1 MTTSSSTG
9 HRTPVGDELL
19 DAMVEA
25 LPVAVVAV
33 DPDGRIARMNAGA
46 EQLFG
51 YHRDDLLGSSVEL
64 LLPFGMLTG
73 REDVLNDYVHDG
85 DWAVTECVARRN
97 DGGEIWVEVTLNPLE
112 LTVGAGALITV
123 KPAGEHQKIS
133 ERLAILEAFVET
145 SEDAVFSQDPE
156 GRITSWN
163 RSSERIFG
171 YPKGEILGQLST
183 VLFPDHLRAEA
194 QLVFEIVSAGD
205 RVDHYETEI
214 QRKDGMPIPISL
226 SLCPLFQGN
235 SELTASVLIARD
247 VTEQRLAQATLAE
260 IETRIREGEALA
272 HVGSWLWDV
281 RTGTVQW
288 TDELHRIHGVDPLDF
303 EGTLDAHVD
312 RIHPED
318 QARVWRGLT
327 EAVASGRPFEDE
339 YRVIQPGG
347 EHRWV
352 YARAEPTVGSA
363 GDVVGLRG
371 IGQDVTDRR
380 RSAR

>member
-1 MTTSSSTG
+1 MSSSSTTG
-9 HRTPVGDELL
+9 RRAAAGDVLL
-19 DAMVEA
+19 DAVVEA
-25 LPVAVVAV
+25 LPLAVVAV
-33 DPDGRIARMNAGA
+33 DPDGRIVRVNAGA

-51 YHRDDLLGSSVEL
+51 YHRDDLVGSSVEL
-64 LLPFGMLTG
+64 LVPFGMLTG
-73 REDVLNDYVHDG
+73 HDDVLQEYVHHG
-85 DWAVTECVARRN
+85 EWSVTECVARGN
-97 DGGEIWVEVTLNPLE
+97 DGGEIWVEVTINPLP
-112 LTVGAGALITV
+112 LPVGMGALVTV
-123 KPAGEHQKIS
+123 KRAGEHHEIS

-145 SEDAVFSQDPE
+145 SEDAVFSQDPQ

-171 YPKGEILGQLST
+171 YPKEEILGKRST
-183 VLFPDHLRAEA
+183 MLFPEHLRGEAE
-194 QLVFEIVSAGD
+194 QVFYTVTAGD

-214 QRKDGMPIPISL
+214 QRRDGMPIPISL

-235 SELTASVLIARD
+235 TELTASVLIARD

-260 IETRIREGEALA
+260 IETRVREAEALA

-303 EGTLDAHVD
+303 EGTLDAHID
-312 RIHPED
+312 RVHPED
-318 QARVWRGLT
+318 QSRVWRALA

-339 YRVIQPGG
+339 YRIIRPGG

-352 YARAEPTVGSA
+352 FARAEPTVGSS

-371 IGQDVTDRR
+371 IAQDVTSRHGV
-380 RSAR
+380 

>member
-1 MTTSSSTG
+1 MIPSTG
-9 HRTPVGDELL
+9 SWAAVGDDLL
-19 DAMVEA
+19 DAMVDS

-33 DPDGRIARMNAGA
+33 DPDGRIARVNTAA
-46 EQLFG
+46 EHLFN
-51 YHRDDLLGSSVEL
+51 YSRDDVIGSSVEL

-73 REDVLNDYVHDG
+73 RDDVLQEYVHDG
-85 DWAVTECVARRN
+85 DWSVTECIARRN
-97 DGGEIWVEVTLNPLE
+97 DGGEIWVEVTLNSLQ
-112 LTVGAGALITV
+112 LAVGVGALITV
-123 KPAGEHQKIS
+123 KRAGEHQQIS

-171 YPKGEILGQLST
+171 YPKDEILGRRST
-183 VLFPDHLRAEA
+183 ILFPDHLRGEA
-194 QLVFEIVSAGD
+194 QLVFDTVTAGD

-226 SLCPLFQGN
+226 SLCPLFQSNG
-235 SELTASVLIARD
+235 ELTASVLIARD

-260 IETRIREGEALA
+260 IETRVLEGEALA

-303 EGTLDAHVD
+303 EGTLDAHLD
-312 RIHPED
+312 RVHPED

-327 EAVASGRPFEDE
+327 EAVASGHPFEDE
-339 YRVIQPGG
+339 YRIIRPSG
-347 EHRWV
+347 EYRWV

-371 IGQDVTDRR
+371 ISQDVTDRR
-380 RSAR
+380 HR

>member
-1 MTTSSSTG
+1 MSPSSTTG
-9 HRTPVGDELL
+9 RRVAVGDDLL

-33 DPDGRIARMNAGA
+33 DPDSRIARVNAAA

-51 YHRDDLLGSSVEL
+51 YGRDDLLGSSIEL
-64 LLPFGMLTG
+64 LVPFGMLTG
-73 REDVLNDYVHDG
+73 REDVLNEYVHDG

-97 DGGEIWVEVTLNPLE
+97 DGGEIWVEVTVNPLE
-112 LTVGAGALITV
+112 LTVGLGALITI
-123 KPAGEHQKIS
+123 KRAGEHALIG

-145 SEDAVFSQDPE
+145 SEDAVFSQDPD

-171 YPKGEILGQLST
+171 YPKEEILGQLST
-183 VLFPDHLRAEA
+183 ILFPDHLRVEA
-194 QLVFEIVSAGD
+194 QLVFDTVNSGD

-235 SELTASVLIARD
+235 GELTASVIIARD

-303 EGTLDAHVD
+303 EGTLDAHID
-312 RIHPED
+312 QIHPED

-327 EAVASGRPFEDE
+327 EAVATGRPFEDE
-339 YRVIQPGG
+339 YRIIRPEGD
-347 EHRWV
+347 HRWV

-371 IGQDVTDRR
+371 ISQDVTDRR
-380 RSAR
+380 R

>member
-1 MTTSSSTG
+1 MTPSSTTG
-9 HRTPVGDELL
+9 RRAAVGDDLL
-19 DAMVEA
+19 DAVVEA
-25 LPVAVVAV
+25 LPLALVAV
-33 DPDGRIARMNAGA
+33 DPDARIARVNAGA

-51 YHRDDLLGSSVEL
+51 YHRDDLVGSSVEL

-73 REDVLNDYVHDG
+73 RDDVLHEYVHDG
-85 DWAVTECVARRN
+85 DWSVTECVARRN
-97 DGGEIWVEVTLNPLE
+97 DGGEIWVEVTITPLP
-112 LTVGAGALITV
+112 LAVGLGALITV
-123 KPAGEHQKIS
+123 KQAGEHQKIS

-145 SEDAVFSQDPE
+145 SEDAVFSHDLD
-156 GRITSWN
+156 GHITSWN

-171 YPKGEILGQLST
+171 YPRDEILGQRSMI
-183 VLFPDHLRAEA
+183 LFPDHLRGEA
-194 QLVFEIVSAGD
+194 QLVFDAVMAGD

-235 SELTASVLIARD
+235 GQLSAAVLIARD

-272 HVGSWLWDV
+272 NVGSWLWDV

-303 EGTLDAHVD
+303 EGTLDAHLD
-312 RIHPED
+312 RVHPED
-318 QARVWRGLT
+318 QGRVWRGLT
-327 EAVASGRPFEDE
+327 EAVATGRSFEYE
-339 YRVIQPGG
+339 YRIIRPGG
-347 EHRWV
+347 EERWV

-371 IGQDVTDRR
+371 IGQDVTARR
-380 RSAR
+380 KS

>member
-1 MTTSSSTG
+1 MTPSSTTG
-9 HRTPVGDELL
+9 RRVAVGDELL
-19 DAMVEA
+19 NAMVEA
-25 LPVAVVAV
+25 LPLAVVAV
-33 DPDGRIARMNAGA
+33 DPDGRIARINAGA
-46 EQLFG
+46 ELLFG
-51 YHRDDLLGSSVEL
+51 YDRDDLVGSSVEL

-73 REDVLNDYVHDG
+73 REAVLNGYVHDG
-85 DWAVTECVARRN
+85 EWSVTECAARCN
-97 DGGEIWVEVTLNPLE
+97 DGAEIWVEVTLNGLQ
-112 LTVGAGALITV
+112 LTGGLGALITI

-133 ERLAILEAFVET
+133 ERLAVLEAFVET

-171 YPKGEILGQLST
+171 YPKDEILGQQST
-183 VLFPDHLRAEA
+183 VLFPAHLLAEA
-194 QLVFEIVSAGD
+194 QLVFELATSGD

-214 QRKDGMPIPISL
+214 RRKDGMPIPISL
-226 SLCPLFQGN
+226 SLCPLMQGTGQF
-235 SELTASVLIARD
+235 TASVVIARD

-312 RIHPED
+312 RVHPED
-318 QARVWRGLT
+318 QARVWRGLA
-327 EAVASGRPFEDE
+327 EAVASGHPFEDE
-339 YRVIQPGG
+339 YRIIRPGG

-371 IGQDVTDRR
+371 IGQDVTARR
-380 RSAR
+380 HKP

>member
-1 MTTSSSTG
+1 MTPSSTTG
-9 HRTPVGDELL
+9 QRAAVGDELL

-33 DPDGRIARMNAGA
+33 DPDGRIARVNAAA
-46 EQLFG
+46 EDLFG
-51 YHRDDLLGSSVEL
+51 YDRDDLIGSSVEL

-73 REDVLNDYVHDG
+73 REAVLNEYVHDG
-85 DWAVTECVARRN
+85 DWSVTECAARRN
-97 DGGEIWVEVTLNPLE
+97 DGGEIWVEVTINGLQLS
-112 LTVGAGALITV
+112 VGPGALITV
-123 KPAGEHQKIS
+123 KAAGEHQKIS

-145 SEDAVFSQDPE
+145 SEDAVFSQDLE

-171 YPKGEILGQLST
+171 YQKEEILGQAST
-183 VLFPDHLRAEA
+183 VLFPEHLRGEA
-194 QLVFEIVSAGD
+194 RLVFDTVTAGD

-214 QRKDGMPIPISL
+214 QRRDGMPIPISL
-226 SLCPLFQGN
+226 SLCPLFQSNG
-235 SELTASVLIARD
+235 EPTASVLIARD

-260 IETRIREGEALA
+260 IETRVREGEALA

-312 RIHPED
+312 RVHPED
-318 QARVWRGLT
+318 QARIWRGLAA
-327 EAVASGRPFEDE
+327 AVASGRPFEDE
-339 YRVIQPGG
+339 YRIILPGG

-352 YARAEPTVGSA
+352 YARAEPTVGSS

-380 RSAR
+380 KK

>member
-1 MTTSSSTG
+1 MTPSTTD
-9 HRTPVGDELL
+9 RRAVGTELL
-19 DAMVEA
+19 DAIVETV
-25 LPVAVVAV
+25 PVAVVAV
-33 DPDGRIARMNAGA
+33 DPDGRIARVNAST
-46 EQLFG
+46 ESLFG
-51 YHRDDLLGSSVEL
+51 YRRDDIVGSSIEL

-73 REDVLNDYVHDG
+73 RDDVLNEYIHDR
-85 DWAVTECVARRN
+85 DALVTDCVARRN
-97 DGGEIWVEVTLNPLE
+97 DGGEIWVEVTLSPLS
-112 LTVGAGALITV
+112 LPRGLGTLITV
-123 KPAGEHQKIS
+123 RLAGEHQHIS

-145 SEDAVFSQDPE
+145 SEDAVFSQNPE
-156 GRITSWN
+156 GEITTWN

-171 YPKGEILGQLST
+171 YPRDEILGQPST
-183 VLFPDHLRAEA
+183 ILFPEHLQSET
-194 QLVFEIVSAGD
+194 QQVFDTVVAGD

-214 QRKDGMPIPISL
+214 KRKDGMPIPISL
-226 SLCPLFQGN
+226 SLCPLFHTHGR
-235 SELTASVLIARD
+235 LMASVLIARD

-303 EGTLDAHVD
+303 EGTLDAHID
-312 RIHPED
+312 RIHAED
-318 QARVWRGLT
+318 QARVWRGLA

-339 YRVIQPGG
+339 YRIIRPGG
-347 EHRWV
+347 ELRWV

-380 RSAR
+380 R

>member
-1 MTTSSSTG
+1 MTPSSTTG
-9 HRTPVGDELL
+9 RWAAVGEDLL
-19 DAMVEA
+19 DTIVES
-25 LPVAVVAV
+25 LPVAIVAV
-33 DPDGRIARMNAGA
+33 DPEGRVARVNGA
-46 EQLFG
+46 AEHLFG
-51 YHRDDLLGSSVEL
+51 YHRDDLLGSSIEL

-73 REDVLNDYVHDG
+73 RDDVLHEYVHDG
-85 DWAVTECVARRN
+85 DWSVTECIARRN
-97 DGGEIWVEVTLNPLE
+97 DGGEIWVEVTLNSLQ
-112 LTVGAGALITV
+112 LDTGVGALVTV
-123 KPAGEHQKIS
+123 KRAGEHKQII

-171 YPKGEILGQLST
+171 FPKEEILGQRSI
-183 VLFPDHLRAEA
+183 VLFPEHLRGEA
-194 QLVFEIVSAGD
+194 QLVFDTVTAGD

-214 QRKDGMPIPISL
+214 QRKDGMPIPISM
-226 SLCPLFQGN
+226 SLCPLFQSNG
-235 SELTASVLIARD
+235 EPTASVLIARD
-247 VTEQRLAQATLAE
+247 VTEQRLTQATLAE
-260 IETRIREGEALA
+260 IETRILEGEALA

-312 RIHPED
+312 RVHPED

-339 YRVIQPGG
+339 YRIIRPTG
-347 EHRWV
+347 ECRWV

-380 RSAR
+380 HR

>member
-1 MTTSSSTG
+1 MTSSSTTD
-9 HRTPVGDELL
+9 RRLAIGDDLL

-25 LPVAVVAV
+25 IPLAVVAV
-33 DPDGRIARMNAGA
+33 DPDGRIARVNARA
-46 EQLFG
+46 EALFG
-51 YHRDDLLGSSVEL
+51 YSRDDVLGSSIEL
-64 LLPFGMLTG
+64 LVPFGMLTG
-73 REDVLNDYVHDG
+73 RDDVLNEYVHDR
-85 DWAVTECVARRN
+85 DASVTECVARRN
-97 DGGEIWVEVTLNPLE
+97 DGGEMWVEVTLNS
-112 LTVGAGALITV
+112 LTLAGGVGSLITV
-123 KPAGEHQKIS
+123 RPASEHQRIS

-145 SEDAVFSQDPE
+145 SEDAVFSQDLE
-156 GRITSWN
+156 CRITSWN

-171 YPKGEILGQLST
+171 YQRDEIIGQCST
-183 VLFPDHLRAEA
+183 MLFPEHLQGESRH
-194 QLVFEIVSAGD
+194 VFDTVSAGD

-214 QRKDGMPIPISL
+214 KRKDGMPIPISL
-226 SLCPLFQGN
+226 SVCPLFHGN
-235 SELTASVLIARD
+235 GRLTASVLIARD

-288 TDELHRIHGVDPLDF
+288 TQELHRIHGVDPLDF

-312 RIHPED
+312 RVHPED

-339 YRVIQPGG
+339 YRIIRPTG

-352 YARAEPTVGSA
+352 YTRAEPTVGSA

-380 RSAR
+380 RPA